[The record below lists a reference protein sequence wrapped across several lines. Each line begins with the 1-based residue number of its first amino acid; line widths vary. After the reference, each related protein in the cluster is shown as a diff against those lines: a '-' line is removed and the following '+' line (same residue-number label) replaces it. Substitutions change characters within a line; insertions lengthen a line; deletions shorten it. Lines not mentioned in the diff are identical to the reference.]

1 MITTHAYPKDLVV
14 HCEWGGVRQDCLHW
28 GAPRWLVYIHF
39 DMISD
44 FQNFPLPQ
52 IPYSVLAVLTYI
64 LVSLEVINDKWR
76 EARQLRDIPVAF
88 SYLRVTSY
96 FFRQRKEKQLGLILY
111 FQHCPNQSRD
121 VLNFLAFSAIF
132 ALITKMS

>member
-1 MITTHAYPKDLVV
+1 MITTHAYPNDLVV

-28 GAPRWLVYIHF
+28 GAPHWLVYIHF

-52 IPYSVLAVLTYI
+52 ILYSVLAV
-64 LVSLEVINDKWR
+64 SLCKVINNEWR

-88 SYLRVTSY
+88 SYFKVTSY
-96 FFRQRKEKQLGLILY
+96 FRQKEIRLGSILSL
-111 FQHCPNQSRD
+111 QNCPNQSRH
-121 VLNFLAFSAIF
+121 VVNFFAFS
-132 ALITKMS
+132 LITKMF